1 MTLKYWTNLGKMK
14 EKIKTTRLAFEQYL
28 EEILA
33 PTEDPKKYSK
43 NLDNK
48 IKKFYLEKLSRKL
61 ESLYTITD
69 INEVRDIKND
79 IVANPN
85 HVYSRKKA
93 GDDRIKGLDNYIS
106 FLEKGTLTPKVE
118 TQKKIRRSTED
129 EEGKHV
135 TKETTVIQRNQ
146 SARKKCI
153 EHYGCKCAACGI
165 VMKDIYGEIG
175 ENFIEVH
182 HLNPI
187 HLFDDQHVVDYKEDL
202 IPLCPNCHA
211 MIHKLEDPGD
221 INTLQKII
229 NCQENN
235 AK

>member
-1 MTLKYWTNLGKMK
+1 MK

-28 EEILA
+28 KEILP
-33 PTEDPKKYSK
+33 PTEEPQTYSRK
-43 NLDNK
+43 LDNK
-48 IKKFYLEKLSRKL
+48 IKKFYDKLSRKL

-69 INEVRDIKND
+69 INEVRVIKND
-79 IVANPN
+79 IITNPN
-85 HVYSRKKA
+85 FVYSRKKA

-106 FLEKGTLTPKVE
+106 FLEKGLQVTEVKTK
-118 TQKKIRRSTED
+118 KKIKRSTID
-129 EEGKHV
+129 EEGKHI

-165 VMKDIYGEIG
+165 VMKDVYGEIG

-211 MIHKLEDPGD
+211 MIHKLENPGD
-221 INTLQKII
+221 IETLRNLIK
-229 NCQENN
+229 ENSPN
-235 AK
+235 LNSQ

>member
-1 MTLKYWTNLGKMK
+1 MK
-14 EKIKTTRLAFEQYL
+14 EKIKTTKLAFEQYL
-28 EEILA
+28 KEILP
-33 PTEDPKKYSK
+33 PTDDPKKYSR

-48 IKKFYLEKLSRKL
+48 IKKFYTEKLFREL
-61 ESLYTITD
+61 ESLYVITD
-69 INEVRDIKND
+69 INEVRGIKND

-85 HVYSRKKA
+85 YVYSRKKT

-106 FLEKGTLTPKVE
+106 FLEKGHQ
-118 TQKKIRRSTED
+118 TQKVDTKKRIRRSTED

-187 HLFDDQHVVDYKEDL
+187 HLFDDLHVVDYKEDL

-211 MIHKLEDPGD
+211 MIHKLADPGD
-221 INTLQKII
+221 IRTLRNIIQEYNNTII
-229 NCQENN
+229 HN
-235 AK
+235 

>member
-1 MTLKYWTNLGKMK
+1 MK
-14 EKIKTTRLAFEQYL
+14 EKIRTTRLAFEEYL
-28 EEILA
+28 KEILP
-33 PTEDPKKYSK
+33 PTEDPQKYSR

-69 INEVRDIKND
+69 INEVRGIKKD

-106 FLEKGTLTPKVE
+106 FLEKGTLNPKVE
-118 TQKKIRRSTED
+118 TKKRIRRSTVD
-129 EEGKHV
+129 QEGKHI

-153 EHYGCKCAACGI
+153 EHYGYKCAACGI

-175 ENFIEVH
+175 ENYIEVH

-187 HLFDDQHVVDYKEDL
+187 HLFDDQHIVDYKEDL

-211 MIHKLEDPGD
+211 MIHKLEDPSD
-221 INTLQKII
+221 VETLKELINDSRLS
-229 NCQENN
+229 NHN
-235 AK
+235 

>member
-1 MTLKYWTNLGKMK
+1 MK
-14 EKIKTTRLAFEQYL
+14 EKKKTTKLAFEQYL
-28 EEILA
+28 KETLS
-33 PTEDPKKYSK
+33 PTEDPKKYSR

-61 ESLYTITD
+61 ESLYTITE
-69 INEVRDIKND
+69 INEVRGIKND

-85 HVYSRKKA
+85 FVYSRKKA

-106 FLEKGTLTPKVE
+106 FLEKGPQTPKVE
-118 TQKKIRRSTED
+118 TKNRIRRSTED
-129 EEGKHV
+129 EEGKHI
-135 TKETTVIQRNQ
+135 TKETTIIQRNQ

-153 EHYGCKCAACGI
+153 EHYGCKCAACEI

-175 ENFIEVH
+175 ENYIEVH

-187 HLFDDQHVVDYKEDL
+187 HLFDDQYVVDYKEDL

-211 MIHKLEDPGD
+211 MIHKLKDSGD
-221 INTLQKII
+221 ITTLRNLIK
-229 NCQENN
+229 ENAPN
-235 AK
+235 